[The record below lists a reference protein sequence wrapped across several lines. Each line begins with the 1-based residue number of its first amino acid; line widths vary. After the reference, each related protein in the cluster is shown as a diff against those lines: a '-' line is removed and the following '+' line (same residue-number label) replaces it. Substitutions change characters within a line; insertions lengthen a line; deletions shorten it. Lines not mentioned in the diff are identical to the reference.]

1 MLKHFLLSIFCSVIF
16 LSCDNELHMLF
27 PEGPAG
33 MSAYEVWVE
42 EVLAGNIDWPEDR
55 TDVNNFFLYLKGED
69 GKNGANGK
77 SAYELWLE
85 EVARGLDNP
94 HNPGHEW
101 PKDQTDLND
110 FWYYLS
116 GADGENGVT
125 PNIGSN
131 GNWWINGEDTGIP
144 AQGKDGQNG
153 ATPVIGENGNWWIGG
168 VDTGV
173 PAYGKDG
180 EDGAT
185 PEIGSNG
192 NWWINGVDTGVPAK
206 GQDGEDCEDGVTPH
220 IGSDGNWWIG
230 NVDTGVPAKGQDGQ
244 DGQDGEMPNITIG
257 SNGNWYIN
265 GEDTGVPAQGKDGQD
280 GNDGNDGEPGTN
292 GQSAY
297 ELWVQEVK
305 AGNVYKNGEPWPT
318 NRTSVA
324 DFWEFLRGEDG
335 KDGQDGQD
343 GQDGA
348 TIVLGAPNVIIQ
360 YYGDPELKE
369 YVDWEDGSVTYK
381 IYDSNG
387 KVAQKGTV
395 VKGIPNSTSEYTT
408 DAEGFITV
416 PKDELPKDK
425 AYENIEVQVKIKGE
439 TAFKNSANNTI
450 VPAKMQVRLVI
461 NDEKIPTVG
470 LFGEG
475 EDQAKPCVN
484 VWFKVQR
491 KKLDTAGNGSWEG
504 IPAELGNTQKVV
516 EIYEYKDG
524 IGKEP
529 TPLETRTRIEVAD
542 DGLGANYNRC
552 RVQIKRKFIYTDYK
566 YLDKKKVEADQDFW
580 GAYSTG
586 ESRYARIGI
595 KGCYGE
601 NIMLQSYI
609 KLLPAQFTPTISE
622 MTRGNFYGDG
632 DEQDLVKLDGKLDVT
647 KVKRELFLANNYK
660 KASKQEGGLD
670 VYEPT
675 QGDIEGAGEIFKI
688 NFSSS
693 AGSTNIIQS
702 KVKIDGTFSARAVY
716 IHSTVDLTNN
726 QMANFYNL
734 TLGNTAASSN
744 KFYLRINGTYV
755 TPPTEAGKEGIE
767 IMVKE

>member
-1 MLKHFLLSIFCSVIF
+1 MFISKSKGGNVWKQILFSIICSVTF

-33 MSAYEVWVE
+33 MSAYEVWVK

-69 GKNGANGK
+69 GKDGNDGK
-77 SAYELWLE
+77 SAYELWKE

-101 PKDQTDLND
+101 PKDQTDMND

-125 PNIGSN
+125 PNIGDN

-153 ATPVIGENGNWWIGG
+153 TTPVIGENGNWWIGG

-185 PEIGSNG
+185 PEIGQNG
-192 NWWINGVDTGVPAK
+192 NWWIDGVDTGVPAK
-206 GQDGEDCEDGVTPH
+206 GQDGEDGEDGTTPH
-220 IGSDGNWWIG
+220 IGSNGNWWIG
-230 NVDTGVPAKGQDGQ
+230 NVDTGVPAQGKDGQ
-244 DGQDGEMPNITIG
+244 DGQDGEMPDITIG
-257 SNGNWYIN
+257 LNGNWWIN
-265 GEDTGVPAQGKDGQD
+265 GEDTGVPAQGKDGQN

-305 AGNVYKNGEPWPT
+305 AGKVYKNGELWPT
-318 NRTSVA
+318 TRTTVA

-348 TIVLGAPNVIIQ
+348 TIILGAPNVIIQ

-416 PKDELPKDK
+416 PKEDLPKDK
-425 AYENIEVQVKIKGE
+425 AYENIKVDVKISGE
-439 TAFKNSANNTI
+439 ADFKNSANNTI
-450 VPAKMQVRLVI
+450 VPAKMQVRLVV
-461 NDEKIPTVG
+461 NESKTPTCG
-470 LFGEG
+470 AFGEG
-475 EDQAKPCVN
+475 VNLGKPCVN

-491 KKLDTAGNGSWEG
+491 KKLNTEGKGEWEG
-504 IPAELGNTQKVV
+504 ILAELGNTRRTVD
-516 EIYEYKDG
+516 IYEYANG
-524 IGKEP
+524 TTNP
-529 TPLETRTRIEVAD
+529 TTTSTTNEIELSPGENNV
-542 DGLGANYNRC
+542 NYNNC
-552 RVQIKRKFIYTDYK
+552 KVQIKRKFIYTNLEGLNK
-566 YLDKKKVEADQDFW
+566 TSVEASDDYW
-580 GAYSTG
+580 GEYKTG
-586 ESRYARIGI
+586 GFRYASIGI

-601 NIMLQSYI
+601 NLMLQGYI
-609 KLLPAQFTPTISE
+609 KILPAQFAPTIKTLNRTSDIIGG
-622 MTRGNFYGDG
+622 TGSSYIVALKGT
-632 DEQDLVKLDGKLDVT
+632 LDVDNIGIIH
-647 KVKRELFLANNYK
+647 FNLANIYI
-660 KASKQEGGLD
+660 
-670 VYEPT
+670 T
-675 QGDIEGAGEIFKI
+675 KI
-688 NFSSS
+688 RFYW
-693 AGSTNIIQS
+693 
-702 KVKIDGTFSARAVY
+702 KVG
-716 IHSTVDLTNN
+716 
-726 QMANFYNL
+726 QMPYFFN
-734 TLGNTAASSN
+734 
-744 KFYLRINGTYV
+744 
-755 TPPTEAGKEGIE
+755 
-767 IMVKE
+767 